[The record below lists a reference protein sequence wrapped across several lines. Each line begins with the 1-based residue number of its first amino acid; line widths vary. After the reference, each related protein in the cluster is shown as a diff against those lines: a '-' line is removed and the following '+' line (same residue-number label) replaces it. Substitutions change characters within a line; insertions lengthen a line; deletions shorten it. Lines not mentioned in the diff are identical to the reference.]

1 MSARKCIHAQKP
13 YSFQVFAHES
23 SKVGG
28 RGKNRGEDKDRNTEA
43 RRLMERKFAQQ
54 IENLS
59 EEFNLSVLIVQLMKT
74 KLYRVLVKGVSSTTV
89 RESRMS

>member
-1 MSARKCIHAQKP
+1 MNVTEHIYIYNLYVCQHT
-13 YSFQVFAHES
+13 

>member
-1 MSARKCIHAQKP
+1 MSARKCIRAQKP

-28 RGKNRGEDKDRNTEA
+28 RGKNREDKDRNIQAT
-43 RRLMERKFAQQ
+43 RLMERKVARQ

-59 EEFNLSVLIVQLMKT
+59 EELKQGLPVQLMKT
-74 KLYRVLVKGVSSTTV
+74 KLYRVLVEGVSSTTV
-89 RESRMS
+89 CESFVMI